1 MVSLGAR
8 PLRWCSCISIR
19 LWTSGVGI
27 RRQSVVAGSGH
38 CGLGQG
44 VGSWLS
50 HVASFYWWVIMRL
63 CFFGLVTDFY
73 LTELFFIIVTG
84 HLGAILSTVF
94 WTIFV
99 AQVSVL
105 RGGGVIPRWCRPS

>member
-1 MVSLGAR
+1 
-8 PLRWCSCISIR
+8 
-19 LWTSGVGI
+19 
-27 RRQSVVAGSGH
+27 
-38 CGLGQG
+38 
-44 VGSWLS
+44 
-50 HVASFYWWVIMRL
+50 
-63 CFFGLVTDFY
+63 VTDFY

-105 RGGGVIPRWCRPS
+105 RGGGGSFLVGVAPVESVLSDCFVFILL